1 MDEIKSCSCWSCSE
15 LFDAEDERSGEC
27 YHLGYD
33 ECFACESFMKCNSC
47 KNQEGCSKCNLD

>member
-1 MDEIKSCSCWSCSE
+1 MEIKTCSCWSCSE

-33 ECFACESFMKCNSC
+33 ECFECESFMKCNSC